1 MKSMKKSTAATKP
14 ELDVDFIGGEGPLT
28 KEEEKAISAFLQSS
42 KQKNP
47 ARKRSIRPGNGKSA
61 AEKTKVSQ

>member
-28 KEEEKAISAFLQSS
+28 KEEKKIISAFLQSA
-42 KQKNP
+42 KQKST
-47 ARKRSIRPGNGKSA
+47 ARKRGTRFRHKC
-61 AEKTKVSQ
+61 